1 MKVCHV
7 FKQESHWLCEGSFPV
22 AEIVFLMHLA
32 FTLAFGIIYYQNS
45 VERIPLVIC
54 DEEQS
59 VVSRTIVQAY
69 SDAEKFQ
76 LVDQVTRS
84 EVMVDDLN
92 SC

>member
-1 MKVCHV
+1 M
-7 FKQESHWLCEGSFPV
+7 KQEWHWLWQGRFPV
-22 AEIVFLMHLA
+22 AAILFLLPLA

-69 SDAEKFQ
+69 SDAESSSSS
-76 LVDQVTRS
+76 TR
-84 EVMVDDLN
+84 
-92 SC
+92 